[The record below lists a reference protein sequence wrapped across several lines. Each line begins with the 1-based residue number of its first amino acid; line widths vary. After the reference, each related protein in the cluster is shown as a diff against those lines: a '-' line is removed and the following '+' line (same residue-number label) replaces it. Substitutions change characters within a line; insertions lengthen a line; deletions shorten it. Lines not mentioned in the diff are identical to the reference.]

1 MNWILFVLLAVLIW
15 AISNLIDKFV
25 EDHEVGDSILSAGIV
40 DLTGSLLFIFV
51 PIVFTSTQEIFSSFS
66 WLALISGVIY
76 GLARL
81 TYYTGLKYEEVS
93 RFIPLLA
100 MGPIFV
106 TIYSYFFLG
115 ISFVWQIYLGI
126 FLVILGAVLVSLKNP
141 LDFKHSFQSKTAV
154 ILGILAAFF
163 YAVKDVST
171 KIASNSITFWPLI
184 FWIGVGFMLISLLM
198 VADKINKLNNNT
210 KALRHLAGVG
220 ALKAIGYFVFT
231 KAITLGPVA
240 LVVTM
245 LQIKSLFVFIG
256 STLISRYHP
265 EIIHEKLDKKTLL
278 QKGAA
283 TIIIIAGV
291 SLVKLFS

>member
-1 MNWILFVLLAVLIW
+1 M
-15 AISNLIDKFV
+15 
-25 EDHEVGDSILSAGIV
+25 
-40 DLTGSLLFIFV
+40 
-51 PIVFTSTQEIFSSFS
+51 
-66 WLALISGVIY
+66 ALISGVIY